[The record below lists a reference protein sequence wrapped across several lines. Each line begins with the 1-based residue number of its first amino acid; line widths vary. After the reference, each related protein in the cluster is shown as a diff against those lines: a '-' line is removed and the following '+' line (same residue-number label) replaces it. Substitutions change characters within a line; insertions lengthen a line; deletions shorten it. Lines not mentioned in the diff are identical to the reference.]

1 MRDHRGSIVAIF
13 SSAMPQELNS
23 DSKQKYLGG
32 WETPEVVLKKVT
44 AYKHAGAK
52 WEGFIDEAS
61 GICCMRCLDRKQHGA
76 AHTPASAT
84 A

>member
-1 MRDHRGSIVAIF
+1 MAIF
-13 SSAMPQELNS
+13 SSAMSQELNS

-32 WETPEVVLKKVT
+32 RETPVVLKKVT
-44 AYKHAGAK
+44 AYKHAGTK

-61 GICCMRCLDRKQHGA
+61 GIYRIRCLDRKQHGA